1 MPLYLLCIERFAEL
15 YISGEVSFVPN
26 FFEPSFLPGLQNQ
39 RPDVFMAKKSSYI
52 PPFKVGF
59 TPDHAISGSY
69 EAPPPFLCGITLL
82 KRVQTG
88 C

>member
-1 MPLYLLCIERFAEL
+1 
-15 YISGEVSFVPN
+15 VPN

-39 RPDVFMAKKSSYI
+39 RPDVFMAEKRSYI

-69 EAPPPFLCGITLL
+69 AVPLSYPVCSTLEPL
-82 KRVQTG
+82 KRLKANCLSLPSMALRISFVNRAQWA
-88 C
+88 